1 MSVKIF
7 GIKGV
12 SGVIS
17 IILPIAMWLVERLWQ
32 KQAVATGYRDNVS
45 PTGDTTSVKET

>member
-7 GIKGV
+7 GVKGV

-32 KQAVATGYRDNVS
+32 KQAVATGYRDSAS
-45 PTGDTTSVKET
+45 PTDDATRVKEA